1 MTTSP
6 PKDAF
11 DEAVREYIDFVNEQ
25 VGVYMSALAGF
36 AGHHA
41 RVSRQVHRANRP
53 TSTRKNEKGETVV
66 VWASYEDPTKPDIVH
81 NQIIRSDEYLE
92 ANRPG
97 GRNEQQHSRAIIIF
111 LFTYWEDEIRPRLA
125 RAKGVEVNDICS
137 DIMGDLRTLRNV
149 ILHSKGVLR
158 AERHA
163 ALKVLGDMF
172 AVDKELECSYEGM
185 HRIFVLMK
193 QDCARL
199 LFDWLGIKNGPVRPE
214 ELRDV
219 AIQFGRSRLGPS

>member
-1 MTTSP
+1 MTNP

-53 TSTRKNEKGETVV
+53 TSTRKNEKGETLV

-125 RAKGVEVNDICS
+125 RAKGV
-137 DIMGDLRTLRNV
+137 LRV
-149 ILHSKGVLR
+149 
-158 AERHA
+158 ERHA
-163 ALKVLGDMF
+163 TLKVLGDIF
-172 AVDKELECSYEGM
+172 VVDEELEFSYEGM

-219 AIQFGRSRLGPS
+219 AIQIGRSRPGPS

>member
-1 MTTSP
+1 MTTP
-6 PKDAF
+6 PKDTF

-81 NQIIRSDEYLE
+81 NQIIRGDEYLE

-125 RAKGVEVNDICS
+125 RAKGVDVNDIRS

-149 ILHSKGVLR
+149 ILHSKAVLR

-163 ALKVLGDMF
+163 TLKVLGDMF
-172 AVDKELECSYEGM
+172 VVDEELEFSYEGL

-199 LFDWLGIKNGPVRPE
+199 LFDWLGIKNGPVCPE

-219 AIQFGRSRLGPS
+219 AIQIGRSRPRPS

>member
-1 MTTSP
+1 MTNP

-53 TSTRKNEKGETVV
+53 TSTRKNEKGETLV

-125 RAKGVEVNDICS
+125 RAKGVDVNDIRS

-158 AERHA
+158 VERHA
-163 ALKVLGDMF
+163 TLKVLGDIF
-172 AVDKELECSYEGM
+172 VVDEELEFSYEGM

-219 AIQFGRSRLGPS
+219 AIQIGRSRPGPS